1 MMWSEGE
8 CGAREDERGEMWSVE
23 NCSSQ
28 ESQKE
33 HVAGQDELPAPQKI
47 FRYLGS
53 HLLPFH
59 ETYCDR

>member
-1 MMWSEGE
+1 MWSEGNVE
-8 CGAREDERGEMWSVE
+8 QGRMSEGEYGVWKIAHSE
-23 NCSSQ
+23 

-53 HLLPFH
+53 HLLLFH
-59 ETYCDR
+59 ETYCDH